1 VSPPRKPRARARPP
15 PSPLETPTPSEAQRR
30 QEAWTLAK
38 GLQESLGPESLDEA
52 TLRLAHH
59 LFQTALILDES
70 LTRPAT
76 APLRTR
82 HDLRM
87 RLLDV
92 LLAWDDVG
100 LPNTSLWNLF
110 DALGAARGTRPLP
123 APSPEPDPFRA
134 FHKAFT
140 RLRRHAGRPTMPAAL
155 VYTWAALARCLGSC
169 LTELALTLG
178 RPESPRPL
186 PGTRGPKP
194 PRTRAPA
201 RPRSRQGASPPAGPG
216 AERTP
221 VPPGSRRAR

>member
-1 VSPPRKPRARARPP
+1 MSPPRKPRARARPP
-15 PSPLETPTPSEAQRR
+15 PSPLETPTPSETQRR

-70 LTRPAT
+70 LTHPARPPA
-76 APLRTR
+76 LTR

-110 DALGAARGTRPLP
+110 DALGAARGTRALP
-123 APSPEPDPFRA
+123 PPAPEPDPFRA
-134 FHKAFT
+134 FHTAFT
-140 RLRRHAGRPTMPAAL
+140 RLRRHAGRPTMPAAM
-155 VYTWAALARCLGSC
+155 VYTWAALARCLDSY
-169 LTELALTLG
+169 LTGLATTLG
-178 RPESPRPL
+178 RPETPLHLPGAPRPQ
-186 PGTRGPKP
+186 KP
-194 PRTRAPA
+194 PRTRVPP
-201 RPRSRQGASPPAGPG
+201 RPRSR
-216 AERTP
+216 
-221 VPPGSRRAR
+221 